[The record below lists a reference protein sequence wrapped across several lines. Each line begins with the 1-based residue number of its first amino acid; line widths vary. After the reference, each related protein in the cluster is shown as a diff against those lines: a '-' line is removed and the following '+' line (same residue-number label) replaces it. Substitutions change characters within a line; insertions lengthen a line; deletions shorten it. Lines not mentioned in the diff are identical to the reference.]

1 MSNTPD
7 QAQREQDTQQ
17 EQAIVDAGLTNPR
30 VTVEQINTLMATV
43 EYEVLPVPNS
53 TLTLAVAWLPMG
65 SRKFKL
71 AIGEAACVDPNN
83 FNAEKGAEFAIADAA
98 NKARS
103 RLWELEGYLLS
114 VVLQSQEHQL
124 AQAIVQASQESY
136 DPNNTVNS

>member
-1 MSNTPD
+1 MSNVPD

-30 VTVEQINTLMATV
+30 VTVEQINTLMNTV

-83 FNAEKGAEFAIADAA
+83 FNPEIGAKFAIEDAA

-103 RLWELEGYLLS
+103 RLWELEGYVLS
-114 VVLQSQEHQL
+114 VIIQNEEIEKAVQL
-124 AQAIVQASQESY
+124 ANSVEPY

>member
-17 EQAIVDAGLTNPR
+17 EQIIVDAGLTNPR
-30 VTVEQINTLMATV
+30 VTVEQINTLMGTV

-53 TLTLAVAWLPMG
+53 TLTLAVAWLLMG

-71 AIGEAACVDPNN
+71 AIGEAACVDPRN
-83 FNAEKGAEFAIADAA
+83 FSAEKGAEFAIQDAA

-103 RLWELEGYLLS
+103 RLWELEGYVLS
-114 VVLQSQEHQL
+114 VILQNEEIETTIQL
-124 AQAIVQASQESY
+124 ANSVEPY